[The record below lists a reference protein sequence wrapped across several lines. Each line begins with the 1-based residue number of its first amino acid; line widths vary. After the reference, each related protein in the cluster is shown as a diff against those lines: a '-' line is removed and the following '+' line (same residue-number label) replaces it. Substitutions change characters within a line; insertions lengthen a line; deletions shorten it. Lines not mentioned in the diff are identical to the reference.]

1 MGLIEFIILVA
12 ILGVIVWLL
21 VTYIPMPEPFSK
33 IIIFIAVLVVILV
46 LLRALGFD
54 IAIPRLRS

>member
-12 ILGVIVWLL
+12 ILGVIIWLIT
-21 VTYIPMPEPFSK
+21 TYIPMPEPFK
-33 IIIFIAVLVVILV
+33 IVIIFVAVLVVILV

-54 IAIPRLRS
+54 FTIPRMR